1 MSQPNIIYI
10 FTDQQSADAMSCAG
24 NEYLE
29 TPAMD
34 RLAEMGTRF
43 DRAYTS
49 FPLCVPARMS
59 MFTGRMPHELG
70 IYANCHPTEDP
81 PDAPMLGRVMRDAG
95 YDCYYI
101 GKWHKTVP
109 ESAQDIHGFSGIV
122 AGGGYGGA
130 DREKADHAIRYL
142 QEDRESPFFMVISF
156 NNPHDACELARG
168 DDLRMQDLPP
178 TPPKDELPPLPEN
191 WQPPEREPEVL
202 RRFQEEYGSI
212 GRAQKWDRLE
222 TRRFRWGYNRLVEMV
237 DRQIGRVLETL
248 EQEGMMEDTLI
259 VFSSDHGDGQGC
271 HRWNQKW
278 SLYDESARV
287 PFIVAAPGAAA
298 RGEVDNGLVS
308 ASLDLM
314 PTVLDYGGLE
324 VPDACRGRSLRP
336 RMIGD
341 CQDWRSYVATE
352 TEFGTWADVGVDEW
366 PKGRMIRTDRYKY
379 MAYDEGARQE
389 QLFDMEEDPRE
400 TVDLASRDESVAVL
414 QCMRRHLASWC
425 ARTDDDFELPTEDG
439 QKL

>member
-1 MSQPNIIYI
+1 MSRPNIVYI

-24 NEYLE
+24 NDYLE
-29 TPAMD
+29 TPALD

-43 DRAYTS
+43 DRAYSS

-70 IYANCHPTEDP
+70 IYANCQPTEDHP
-81 PDAPMLGRVMRDAG
+81 GVPMLGRVMRDAG

-109 ESAQDIHGFSGIV
+109 ESARDIHGFSGLV

-142 QEDRESPFFMVISF
+142 QEDRDDPFFMVISF

-168 DDLRMQDLPP
+168 EDLRMQDLPP
-178 TPPKDELPPLPEN
+178 MPPTDELPPLPDN

-202 RRFQEEYGSI
+202 RRFQEKYGSI
-212 GRAQKWDRLE
+212 GRAQNWDE
-222 TRRFRWGYNRLVEMV
+222 MKTRQFRWGYNRLVEMV
-237 DRQIGRVLETL
+237 DRQIGRVLEAL
-248 EQEGMMEDTLI
+248 EQRGMMDNTLI

-287 PFIVAAPGAAA
+287 PFIVAAPDAAA
-298 RGEVDNGLVS
+298 RGDVENELIS

-314 PTVLDYGGLE
+314 PTVLDYAGLE
-324 VPDACRGRSLRP
+324 VPAECRGLSLRP
-336 RMIGD
+336 RIREESEE
-341 CQDWRSYVATE
+341 WRSYVPAE
-352 TEFGTWADVGVDEW
+352 TEFGTWAEVGEDEW

-379 MAYDEGARQE
+379 MAYDAGARRE
-389 QLFDMEEDPRE
+389 QLFDMESDPGE
-400 TVDLASRDESVAVL
+400 TIDIASRDESSLVL
-414 QCMRRHLASWC
+414 QRMRRHLVEWC
-425 ARTDDDFELPTEDG
+425 GRTDDAFEVPPGNAE
-439 QKL
+439 KL